1 MQRRVIYCQHMP
13 AKKPKS
19 AVTLDSLAELISHTA
34 ASADTKVAALAEDI
48 ADIKSSMAT
57 KDDITDLKSEMTD
70 RFEHVDEQVR
80 DITSEIAVIHR
91 RIQRLEEQGA
101 SNAGF
106 AKEIDHLMARVAE
119 IEQHLGLNKKA
130 AA

>member
-1 MQRRVIYCQHMP
+1 MP
-13 AKKPKS
+13 AKKPAS
-19 AVTLDSLAELISHTA
+19 TVTLDSLAALISHTA
-34 ASADTKVAALAEDI
+34 ASTNTKFAALAEDI

-57 KDDITDLKSEMTD
+57 KDDIADLKSEVTD
-70 RFEHVDEQVR
+70 RFEHVDEQLR
-80 DITSEIAVIHR
+80 DIASEIAVIHR
-91 RIQRLEEQGA
+91 RIDRLEEQGA

-106 AKEIDHLMARVAE
+106 AKEIDHLLEGVAE